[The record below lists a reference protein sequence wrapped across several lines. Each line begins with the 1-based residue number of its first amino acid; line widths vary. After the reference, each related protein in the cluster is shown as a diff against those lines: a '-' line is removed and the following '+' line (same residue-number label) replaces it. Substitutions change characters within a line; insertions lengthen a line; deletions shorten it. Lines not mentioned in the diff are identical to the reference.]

1 MNIQSKIKAEDYKYK
16 RFTSFDAMDNDIF
29 VFNRENMTPLFFNA
43 DDAITA
49 KRLIKSGLSV
59 HHKDVY
65 ERTPLFYS
73 KDIKAQILINSGADV
88 NACDKYGRTPLFY
101 ALKNDDFATIY
112 TLLLNRADL
121 DIISDL
127 LEDELNERALSIKY
141 DIEDEIL

>member
-1 MNIQSKIKAEDYKYK
+1 MNTQATSKIEDYKYK
-16 RFTSFDAMDNDIF
+16 RFTSFDAVDDDIF

-43 DDAITA
+43 DDAVLA
-49 KRLIKSGLSV
+49 KKHIKAGLSV

-73 KDIKAQILINSGADV
+73 KDVKSQVLIKSGADV